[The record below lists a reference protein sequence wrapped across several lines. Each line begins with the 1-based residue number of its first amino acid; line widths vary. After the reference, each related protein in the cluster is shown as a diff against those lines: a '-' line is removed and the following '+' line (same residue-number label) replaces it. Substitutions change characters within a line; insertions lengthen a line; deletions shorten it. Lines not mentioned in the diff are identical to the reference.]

1 MLAHKA
7 MVEGRVVAENVT
19 GGRRHADY
27 RAVPNV
33 IFTRPEIASVGLTEA
48 QARASGV
55 EVKVSQFLL
64 SANPR
69 ARILGDTDGIVRL
82 ICEVGSGRVLGVH
95 LLGPYATDL
104 IAEGTLA
111 VQLGATADDL
121 AWTTHAHP
129 TLPEAMLEAA
139 LGFRDAAIHMQSR

>member
-1 MLAHKA
+1 M
-7 MVEGRVVAENVT
+7 
-19 GGRRHADY
+19 
-27 RAVPNV
+27 
-33 IFTRPEIASVGLTEA
+33 IASVGLTEA
-48 QARASGV
+48 QARSTGLNI
-55 EVKVSQFLL
+55 KVSQFQF

-69 ARILGDTDGIVRL
+69 ARILGETEGVVRL
-82 ICEVGSGRVLGVH
+82 ICESESGRVLGAH
-95 LLGPYATDL
+95 ILGPRATDL
-104 IAEGTLA
+104 IAEGALA